1 MRLVTFAGVG
11 SAARPGLLH
20 EDSVTDLTSVGNYRD
35 TLAVIANG
43 LDAAADM
50 AEVAEAS
57 GQRVPLSDIKLLAP
71 IARPPRIF
79 CIGLNYRDHAVES
92 KMELPRVPTVFFKL
106 VSAIV
111 GPDAAIEL
119 PRLTQQADYEAE
131 LAVVIGLGGKNIA
144 AADWS
149 KHVFGY
155 TILNDVSARDIQ
167 LSTSQW
173 SLGKS
178 FDTFAPLGP
187 AIVSAPEIA
196 DPHRLDI
203 RLAVNGEVLQSSNTR
218 ELIFPIPELIAYISS
233 IAPLEAGD
241 IISTGTPAGVGL
253 GRNPQRWLRPG
264 DEIVIEI
271 TSLGRLRNP
280 VRAAM

>member
-1 MRLVTFAGVG
+1 MRLVTFAGAG
-11 SAARPGLLH
+11 STARPGLLH
-20 EDSVTDLTSVGNYRD
+20 QDSVIDLTSVGNYRD

-43 LDAAADM
+43 LEAAADIADL
-50 AEVAEAS
+50 AETS
-57 GQRVPLSDIKLLAP
+57 GQRVPLSDVKLLAP

-79 CIGLNYRDHAVES
+79 CIGLNYRDHVEES
-92 KMELPRVPTVFFKL
+92 KMELPRVPTVFCKL

-131 LAVVIGLGGKNIA
+131 LAVVIGPGGKNIA

-155 TILNDVSARDIQ
+155 TILNDVSARDVQ

-233 IAPLEAGD
+233 IAPLETGD

>member
-1 MRLVTFAGVG
+1 MRLVTFAAAG
-11 SAARPGLLH
+11 STARPGLLH
-20 EDSVTDLTSVGNYRD
+20 QDSVIDLTSVGNYRD

-43 LDAAADM
+43 LEAATDIADL
-50 AEVAEAS
+50 AETS
-57 GQRVPLSDIKLLAP
+57 GQRVPLSDVKLLAP

-79 CIGLNYRDHAVES
+79 CIGLNYRDHAAES

-119 PRLTQQADYEAE
+119 PRLTEQADYEAE
-131 LAVVIGLGGKNIA
+131 LAVVIAPGGKNIA
-144 AADWS
+144 VADWS

-155 TILNDVSARDIQ
+155 TILNDVSARDVQ
-167 LSTSQW
+167 LATSQW

-187 AIVSAPEIA
+187 AIVSAREIA

-203 RLAVNGEVLQSSNTR
+203 RLAVNGELLQSSNTR

-233 IAPLEAGD
+233 IAPLESGD
-241 IISTGTPAGVGL
+241 IISTGTPAGVAL

>member
-1 MRLVTFAGVG
+1 MRFVTFAGAG
-11 SAARPGLLH
+11 STARPGLLH
-20 EDSVTDLTSVGNYRD
+20 EDSVIDLTSVGNYRD

-43 LDAAADM
+43 LDAATDIAD
-50 AEVAEAS
+50 VAETS
-57 GQRVPLSDIKLLAP
+57 GQRVPLSDVKLLAP

-79 CIGLNYRDHAVES
+79 CIGLNYRDHAAES
-92 KMELPRVPTVFFKL
+92 KLELPRVPTVFFKL

-131 LAVVIGLGGKNIA
+131 LAVVIAPGGKNIA

-155 TILNDVSARDIQ
+155 TILNDVSARDVQ

-187 AIVSAPEIA
+187 AIVSAREIA

-203 RLAVNGEVLQSSNTR
+203 RLAVNREVLQSSNTR

-233 IAPLEAGD
+233 IAPLESGD

-271 TSLGRLRNP
+271 SSLGRLRNP

>member
-1 MRLVTFAGVG
+1 MRLVTFAGAG
-11 SAARPGLLH
+11 STARPGLLH
-20 EDSVTDLTSVGNYRD
+20 EDSVIDLTSVGNYRD

-43 LDAAADM
+43 LDAASDIADL
-50 AEVAEAS
+50 AETS
-57 GQRVPLSDIKLLAP
+57 GQRVPLSDVKLLAP

-79 CIGLNYRDHAVES
+79 CIGLNYRDHAAES

-131 LAVVIGLGGKNIA
+131 LAVVIGPGGKNIA

-155 TILNDVSARDIQ
+155 TILNDVSARDVQ

-233 IAPLEAGD
+233 IAPLETGD

>member
-1 MRLVTFAGVG
+1 MRLVTFAGAG
-11 SAARPGLLH
+11 GTARPGLLH
-20 EDSVTDLTSVGNYRD
+20 EDSVIDLTSVDNYRD

-43 LDAAADM
+43 LDAATDIAD
-50 AEVAEAS
+50 VAEKS
-57 GQRVPLSDIKLLAP
+57 GQRVPLSDVKLLAP

-79 CIGLNYRDHAVES
+79 CIGLNYRDHAAES

-131 LAVVIGLGGKNIA
+131 LAVVIGPGGKNVA
-144 AADWS
+144 AADWR

-155 TILNDVSARDIQ
+155 TILNDVSARDVQ

-187 AIVSAPEIA
+187 AIVSAREIA

-233 IAPLEAGD
+233 IAPLETGD

>member
-1 MRLVTFAGVG
+1 MRLVTFAGAG
-11 SAARPGLLH
+11 STARPGLLH
-20 EDSVTDLTSVGNYRD
+20 KDSVIDLTSVGNYRD

-50 AEVAEAS
+50 AEVAETS
-57 GQRVPLSDIKLLAP
+57 GQRLPLSDVKLLAP

-79 CIGLNYRDHAVES
+79 CIGLNYRDHAAES
-92 KMELPRVPTVFFKL
+92 RMELPPVPTVFFKL

-119 PRLTQQADYEAE
+119 PRLTEQADYEAE
-131 LAVVIGLGGKNIA
+131 LAVVIGPGGKNIA

-155 TILNDVSARDIQ
+155 TILNDVSARDVQ

-203 RLAVNGEVLQSSNTR
+203 QLAVNGEVLQSSNTR

-233 IAPLEAGD
+233 IARLETGD

>member
-20 EDSVTDLTSVGNYRD
+20 EDSVIDLTSVGNYRD

-253 GRNPQRWLRPG
+253 GRKPQRWLRPG

>member
-1 MRLVTFAGVG
+1 MRLVAFAGSDG
-11 SAARPGLLH
+11 NPRPGLLH
-20 EDSVTDLTSVGNYRD
+20 QDAVIDLTSVGSYQD

-43 LDAAADM
+43 LDAATHIAK
-50 AEVAEAS
+50 VAEAS
-57 GQRVPLSDIKLLAP
+57 GQRAPLSEVKLLAP

-79 CIGLNYRDHAVES
+79 CIGLNYRDHALES
-92 KMELPRVPTVFFKL
+92 NMELPRVPTVFFKL

-119 PRLTQQADYEAE
+119 PRLTQQPDYEAE
-131 LAVVIGLGGKNIA
+131 LAVVIGPGGKNIA
-144 AADWS
+144 AADWR

-155 TILNDVSARDIQ
+155 TILNDVSARDVQ
-167 LSTSQW
+167 LATSQW
-173 SLGKS
+173 SLWKS

-187 AIVSAPEIA
+187 AIVSADEVA
-196 DPHRLDI
+196 DPHRLGI
-203 RLAVNGEVLQSSNTR
+203 RLAVNGELLQSSNTQ

-253 GRNPQRWLRPG
+253 GRRPQRWLKQG
-264 DEIVIEI
+264 DEVVIEI
-271 TSLGRLRNP
+271 SSLGRLRNP
-280 VRAAM
+280 VRAAT

>member
-1 MRLVTFAGVG
+1 MRLVAFAGSDG
-11 SAARPGLLH
+11 NPRPGLLH
-20 EDSVTDLTSVGNYRD
+20 QDAVIDLTSVGSYQD

-43 LDAAADM
+43 LDAATNIAK
-50 AEVAEAS
+50 VAEAS
-57 GQRVPLSDIKLLAP
+57 GQRAPLSEVKLLAP

-79 CIGLNYRDHAVES
+79 CIGLNYRDHALES
-92 KMELPRVPTVFFKL
+92 NMELPRVPTVFFKL

-131 LAVVIGLGGKNIA
+131 LAVVIGPGGKNIA
-144 AADWS
+144 AADWR

-155 TILNDVSARDIQ
+155 TILNDVSARDVQ
-167 LSTSQW
+167 LATSQW

-187 AIVSAPEIA
+187 AIVSAAEVT

-203 RLAVNGEVLQSSNTR
+203 RLAVNGELLQSSNTQ

-233 IAPLEAGD
+233 IAPLETGD

-253 GRNPQRWLRPG
+253 GRHPQRWLRPG
-264 DEIVIEI
+264 DEVVIEI
-271 TSLGRLRNP
+271 SSLGRLRNP
-280 VRAAM
+280 VREAT

>member
-1 MRLVTFAGVG
+1 MRLVTFAGAG
-11 SAARPGLLH
+11 STARPGLLH
-20 EDSVTDLTSVGNYRD
+20 EDSVIDLTSVGNYRD

-43 LDAAADM
+43 LAAATDI
-50 AEVAEAS
+50 ADVAETS
-57 GQRVPLSDIKLLAP
+57 GQRLPLSNVKLLAP

-79 CIGLNYRDHAVES
+79 CIGLNYRDHAAES

-131 LAVVIGLGGKNIA
+131 LAVVIGPGGKNIA

-155 TILNDVSARDIQ
+155 TILNDVSARDVQ

-218 ELIFPIPELIAYISS
+218 QLIFPIPELIAYISS
-233 IAPLEAGD
+233 IAPLETGD